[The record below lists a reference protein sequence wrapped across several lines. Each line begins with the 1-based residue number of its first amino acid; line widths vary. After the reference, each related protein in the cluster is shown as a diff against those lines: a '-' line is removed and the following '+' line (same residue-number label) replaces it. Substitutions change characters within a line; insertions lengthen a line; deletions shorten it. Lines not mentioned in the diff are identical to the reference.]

1 MFEAPKVT
9 TIIFAGLMVDN
20 EFAVAAFVHPR
31 LRAFQTMYISLAR
44 LLVLMCSAVYALL
57 VWVCPSAEM
66 ITFRNSRWYGADTRG
81 SP

>member
-44 LLVLMCSAVYALL
+44 LLVLMCSAVYALQ
-57 VWVCPSAEM
+57 V
-66 ITFRNSRWYGADTRG
+66 
-81 SP
+81 